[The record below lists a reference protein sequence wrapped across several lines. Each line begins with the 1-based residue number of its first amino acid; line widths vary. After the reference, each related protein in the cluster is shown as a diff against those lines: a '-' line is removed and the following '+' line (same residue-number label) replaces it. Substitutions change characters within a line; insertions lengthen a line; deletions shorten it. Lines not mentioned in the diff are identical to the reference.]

1 MLGRLAA
8 VVVCCA
14 AVVVEPASVDA
25 AVGGIVC
32 PFPGTLQTKIT
43 YDIECT

>member
-1 MLGRLAA
+1 MLGRLAP

-14 AVVVEPASVDA
+14 AVVELASVDT
-25 AVGGIVC
+25 AVEGIVC